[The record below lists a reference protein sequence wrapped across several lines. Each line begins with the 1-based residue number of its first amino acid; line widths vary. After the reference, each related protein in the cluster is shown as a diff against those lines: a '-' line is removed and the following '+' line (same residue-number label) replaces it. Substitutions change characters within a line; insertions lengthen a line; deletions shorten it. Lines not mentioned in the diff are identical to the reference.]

1 MLLAM
6 LVLGSLAVLGT
17 LTAMS
22 VQGSTASAS
31 THRFHGI
38 AVYAAESGG
47 AAAMAYLRG
56 QVHPTLGFSAF
67 VSPSNATPIS
77 PAGISGNNVAPGAMG
92 NPFSSDMQAWYSV
105 VVLNNRSD
113 SGFTIGKDAD
123 TTIRI
128 HVTGY
133 GPEGAVASVE
143 WEVKADPS
151 GVPKPFTLLGWRQHL

>member
-1 MLLAM
+1 MIVLA
-6 LVLGSLAVLGT
+6 SLAVLAA
-17 LTAMS
+17 LTVLSA
-22 VQGSTASAS
+22 QGGASTSS
-31 THRFHGI
+31 THRFHGM

-47 AAAMAYLRG
+47 AAAMDYLRS
-56 QVHPTLGFSAF
+56 QVDPTLGFSAL
-67 VSPSNATPIS
+67 VSPSNAAPIS
-77 PAGISGNNVAPGAMG
+77 PAGIPGNNVAPGAPG

-105 VVLNNRSD
+105 VILNNRND
-113 SGFTIGKDAD
+113 DGFAIGKDED

-133 GPEGAVASVE
+133 GPEGAVARVE